1 MKYGVTVLGFG
12 LLFSLGCSSSDDTSS
27 GANPISTGGAGAAA
41 PVMSGAGT
49 GAAAGK
55 PAPNLGGAAG
65 TPLVATTGSLGLA
78 GHAGAGTGGVTGTAA
93 VGGGTVLAAGSG
105 AVGALAG
112 SGGSPTVTAGSPA
125 AGSGGGAAAG
135 GAGGGGAPLPV
146 NYQAVYDNAF
156 KMNCPG
162 CHVAGGLFPSLDL
175 STPALAFT
183 SLVSKP
189 ASTDMGNS
197 CAGMGTLVTP
207 GNCDTSLLYQK
218 ISQPMPVC
226 GRRMPLGLAPLGQNA
241 IDEVCAWIKAGA
253 TMQ

>member
-1 MKYGVTVLGFG
+1 MKYGATFLGFG
-12 LLFSLGCSSSDDTSS
+12 LLFSLGCSSGDDAS
-27 GANPISTGGAGAAA
+27 GMSMDPVNTGGSSSLPPVMAAGATTA
-41 PVMSGAGT
+41 V
-49 GAAAGK
+49 AGK
-55 PAPNLGGAAG
+55 PAPMLGSGGVGGPAL
-65 TPLVATTGSLGLA
+65 PVLA
-78 GHAGAGTGGVTGTAA
+78 GSGGVGAGGITGGGAA
-93 VGGGTVLAAGSG
+93 VGGVAVPAAGSG
-105 AVGALAG
+105 ASGALAG
-112 SGGSPTVTAGSPA
+112 SGGNTAA
-125 AGSGGGAAAG
+125 AGSGGSVAAG

-146 NYQAVYDNAF
+146 NFQAVYDNAF

-183 SLVSKP
+183 SLVNKL

-197 CAGMGTLVTP
+197 CAGKGMLVTP

-226 GRRMPLGLAPLGQNA
+226 GRRMPLALAPLGQNV